1 MKKEQWEYITTN
13 WGTQDPVVMEEI
25 AKMKD
30 ADEAEL
36 RELESRV
43 SDRDA
48 KIQELTQQNVELNK
62 TNMNLILRLTDP
74 ALAAAAENIHE
85 EEEYKAPDLNDLD
98 AFVKEE

>member
-13 WGTQDPVVMEEI
+13 WGTQDPTVMEEI

-30 ADEAEL
+30 ADESEL
-36 RELESRV
+36 RDLETRV
-43 SDRDA
+43 ADRDA

-74 ALAAAAENIHE
+74 ALAKTVEEEQE
-85 EEEYKAPDLNDLD
+85 EEEKAPDINDLD
-98 AFVKEE
+98 AFVKEG

>member
-30 ADEAEL
+30 ND
-36 RELESRV
+36 ELERIELETRIT
-43 SDRDA
+43 DRDK

-74 ALAAAAENIHE
+74 ALAAAAEKVQE
-85 EEEYKAPDLNDLD
+85 EEEYQAPDLNDLD
-98 AFVKEE
+98 AFVKEG

>member
-30 ADEAEL
+30 SD
-36 RELESRV
+36 ELERTELETRIT
-43 SDRDA
+43 DRDK

-74 ALAAAAENIHE
+74 ALAAAAEKVQE
-85 EEEYKAPDLNDLD
+85 EEGYQAPDLNDLD
-98 AFVKEE
+98 AFVKEG

>member
-13 WGTQDPVVMEEI
+13 WGTQDPTVMEEI

-30 ADEAEL
+30 ADESEL
-36 RELESRV
+36 RDLETRV
-43 SDRDA
+43 ADRDA

-74 ALAAAAENIHE
+74 ALAKTVEDEQE
-85 EEEYKAPDLNDLD
+85 EEEKAPDINDLD
-98 AFVKEE
+98 AFVKEG

>member
-13 WGTQDPVVMEEI
+13 WGTQDPTVMEEI

-30 ADEAEL
+30 ADESEL
-36 RELESRV
+36 RDLETRV
-43 SDRDA
+43 ADRDA

-74 ALAAAAENIHE
+74 ALSKTVE
-85 EEEYKAPDLNDLD
+85 EEQEEEDKAPDINDLD
-98 AFVKEE
+98 AFVKED

>member
-30 ADEAEL
+30 SD
-36 RELESRV
+36 ELERTELETRIT
-43 SDRDA
+43 DRDK

-74 ALAAAAENIHE
+74 ALAAAAEKVQE
-85 EEEYKAPDLNDLD
+85 EEEYQAPDLNDLD
-98 AFVKEE
+98 AFVKEG